1 MKALVLAGGEGTRL
15 RPLTVTRPKPLITL
29 VNRPIMGHVLALL
42 KRHGIE
48 DVVIAVS
55 YRANMIQDYFGSGRA
70 LGLRLQYAVEERPL
84 GTAGAAR
91 NAADFFDD
99 TFLII
104 SGDVLTDMD
113 LSALVQ
119 FHMDTGAK
127 VTLGLCR
134 VANPLEYG
142 IVVTDDEGRV
152 RRFLEKPSWGEV
164 VTDTINAGIYVV
176 EPDILDLIPP
186 GRPVDWSQDVF
197 PQLLDKDPDLLRGFI
212 GSGYWADIGT
222 IPEYVRA
229 VNDVLEGR
237 IDVGGLG
244 VRWDH
249 NIWVGGEVD
258 IADDVRLEGPLYLGR
273 GVKIRAGSQVRG
285 PAVIQDYV
293 VLDTRAHVDRAIIG
307 RNTYVGEAAEL
318 HGAIVSRQCTIKAH
332 AVLFEAAV
340 IGEGSVVGDGA
351 IVHPGVKV
359 WPQKEIESG
368 ATVRTSIV
376 WGSTARRRLFG
387 RFGIT
392 GVVNVDLTPEF
403 CARLGAAIGATLP
416 QGAVVTMNRD
426 PHRSSRMLKR
436 ALIAGLPSAGVN
448 VWDLHSVPIP
458 VARYFTRVTEA
469 AAGLHVRL
477 SPFNPR
483 VVDIRVFDGHGM
495 NLSAD
500 MERTIERVF
509 FREDFRRA
517 YMEDIGVIVDA
528 AGVVE
533 RYVEDFL
540 ARVEQALIRSAN
552 YHIVVDYAHA
562 PTAEVLPRIFSALGV
577 DVIPINAHVDE
588 SKIALQEDLQEQHQ
602 RQLGAIVRALG
613 RDLGIQ
619 IDVGGE
625 KLFLVDDHGGVLSPA
640 QATLVVIDLVM
651 RYQPGRAVAVPVT
664 MTGKVEKVVGF
675 HGGYVIR
682 TRYDLHDLMNQASH
696 PDVILA
702 ADGRGHFIF
711 PEFQP
716 VVDGLFAAVKVL
728 ELMARHKTRVS
739 QVLAQIPNFH
749 MANARV
755 RCAWEARGKVMRLL
769 NERLRGQRWETLD
782 GIKVWVDEDVWV
794 LIRPDPDL
802 PLLHLD
808 VEARSPDE
816 AEHVLTD
823 HLKLVEE
830 LTAS

>member
-15 RPLTVTRPKPLITL
+15 RPLTVTRPKPLVTL

-42 KRHGIE
+42 KRHGIQ
-48 DVVIAVS
+48 DVVAAVS
-55 YRANMIQDYFGSGRA
+55 YRANMIQDYFGAGQA
-70 LGLRLQYAVEERPL
+70 LGIRLQYAVEERPL

-104 SGDVLTDMD
+104 SGDVLTDLD
-113 LSALVQ
+113 LSALIA
-119 FHMDTGAK
+119 FHRQTGARL
-127 VTLGLCR
+127 TIALCR
-134 VANPLEYG
+134 VSNPLDYG
-142 IVVTDDEGRV
+142 IVLTDEEGRV

-176 EPDILDLIPP
+176 EPDILELIPP
-186 GRPVDWSQDVF
+186 GRAVDWSHDVF
-197 PQLLDKDPDLLRGFI
+197 PLLLEKDPDLMRGFVA
-212 GSGYWADIGT
+212 SGYWADIGT

-229 VNDVLEGR
+229 VADILEGR

-249 NIWVGGEVD
+249 DIWVGGEVD
-258 IADDVRLEGPLYLGR
+258 VAADAALQGPLYLGK
-273 GVKIRAGSQVRG
+273 GVKIRDGVRVQG
-285 PAVIQDYV
+285 PAVVGDYAI
-293 VLDTRAHVDRAIIG
+293 LDSRAHVDRAIIG

-340 IGEGSVVGDGA
+340 IGDGCIVGDGA
-351 IVHPGVKV
+351 IVHPGVKI

-376 WGSTARRRLFG
+376 WGGTARRRLFG
-387 RFGIT
+387 RFGVT

-403 CARLGAAIGATLP
+403 CARLAAAIGATLP
-416 QGAVVTMNRD
+416 PGAWVTMNRD

-436 ALIAGLPSAGVN
+436 ALISGLPSAGVN

-458 VARYFTRVTEA
+458 VARYYTRVTEA

-483 VVDIRVFDGHGM
+483 VVDIRVFDGNGM
-495 NLSAD
+495 DLGAE

-517 YMEDIGVIVDA
+517 YMEDIGVIADA
-528 AGVVE
+528 AGVAD
-533 RYVEDFL
+533 RYVSDFL
-540 ARVEQALIRSAN
+540 ARIQQDVIRRAA
-552 YHIVVDYAHA
+552 YRIVVDYAHA

-588 SKIALQEDLQEQHQ
+588 SKIALQEGLQAQHQ
-602 RQLGAIVRALG
+602 QQLGTIVRALG
-613 RDLGIQ
+613 RDLGLQ

-625 KLFLVDDHGGVLSPA
+625 KLFLVDDRGLVLSPA
-640 QATLVVIDLVM
+640 QAALAVIDLVM

-664 MTGKVEKVVGF
+664 MTEKVERVVQF
-675 HGGYVIR
+675 HGGYVMR
-682 TRYDLHDLMNQASH
+682 TRYDLHDLMTHATH
-696 PDVILA
+696 PDVVLA
-702 ADGRGHFIF
+702 TDGRGHFIC

-728 ELMARHKTRVS
+728 ELMARHDTRLS
-739 QVLAQIPNFH
+739 QVLAQIPTFYT
-749 MANARV
+749 ANARV
-755 RCAWEARGKVMRLL
+755 RCPWEVRGKVMRLL
-769 NERLRGQRWETLD
+769 IERLRGHRQDTMD
-782 GIKVWVDEDVWV
+782 GLKVWLDDGVWV

-808 VEARSPDE
+808 VEGRSREE
-816 AEHVLTD
+816 AD
-823 HLKLVEE
+823 HLLAHHLQLVEE